1 MSATARTFTLY
12 LYSEDCLHHD
22 LEGENAY
29 SGHTER
35 PGYKAKKVTVPKV
48 CSTVQSLL
56 RDIGWCCKKGP
67 LPSKVLWMHWMC
79 CNVVSL
85 YIAKCTLHYK
95 VTCS

>member
-22 LEGENAY
+22 LEEENVY

-35 PGYKAKKVTVPKV
+35 LCGKAKKVTVPKV

-56 RDIGWCCKKGP
+56 RDISWCCRKGKSAVDA
-67 LPSKVLWMHWMC
+67 LDVLQCSKPVYTTHNAC
-79 CNVVSL
+79 
-85 YIAKCTLHYK
+85 
-95 VTCS
+95 